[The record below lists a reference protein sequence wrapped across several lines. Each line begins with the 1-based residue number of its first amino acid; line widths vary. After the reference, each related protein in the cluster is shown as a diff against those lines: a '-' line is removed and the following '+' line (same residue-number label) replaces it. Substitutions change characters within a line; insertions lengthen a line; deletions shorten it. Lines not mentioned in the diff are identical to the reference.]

1 MKLSRK
7 NRELSK
13 LNLVLFFIQ
22 LDKSHRAKITDLGFC
37 KPEAMMSGS
46 IVGTPIHMAPELF
59 SGKYDGSVDV
69 YAFGILFWYI
79 CSGQVRLP
87 LNFEQC
93 ASKDQLWSCVKKGTR
108 PERLQQFNE
117 ECWKVMETCWHG
129 VPEERPLPGSI
140 EITLLRMAE
149 RNQKQKVAQK

>member
-1 MKLSRK
+1 
-7 NRELSK
+7 
-13 LNLVLFFIQ
+13 
-22 LDKSHRAKITDLGFC
+22 
-37 KPEAMMSGS
+37 MSGS

-93 ASKDQLWSCVKKGTR
+93 SNKDQLWTCVKKGTR
-108 PERLQQFNE
+108 PERLSHFTEQ
-117 ECWKVMETCWHG
+117 CWKLMENCWDG
-129 VPEERPLPGSI
+129 VPDERPLPGSI
-140 EITLLRMAE
+140 EIILQKMKATFE
-149 RNQKQKVAQK
+149 NQKKTKRK